1 MANIPKTKRSG
12 GPSTA
17 AGKAASSLNALKTGA
32 YSSAVLLP
40 GEDAQQYQALV
51 DQFFKD
57 FSPQHLA
64 EEVMVLELADILW
77 KQLRLKRLEHAVALN
92 AMQAKISVSEYAEY
106 GFEVRPTARRLVD
119 YIDQWPDDHLEVGV
133 DLSTHAK
140 PYLNRRVTESDL
152 AMIAAQSPKLYDL
165 ILMEAFLAD
174 LIEFGEQPTHEALV
188 GFNVYPT
195 NQSRIQFLQQMLSKV
210 RADGI
215 DLLWFYSKKSQILK
229 LNTSIREGRV
239 LALMQLEGPRR
250 AHDDLSRRFARVLSE
265 LRKQQQWRLDQTAV
279 ALDSSPSAKESSP

>member
-1 MANIPKTKRSG
+1 MTG
-12 GPSTA
+12 VQTC
-17 AGKAASSLNALKTGA
+17 AL
-32 YSSAVLLP
+32 P
-40 GEDAQQYQALV
+40 
-51 DQFFKD
+51 
-57 FSPQHLA
+57 
-64 EEVMVLELADILW
+64 
-77 KQLRLKRLEHAVALN
+77 
-92 AMQAKISVSEYAEY
+92 IS
-106 GFEVRPTARRLVD
+106 
-119 YIDQWPDDHLEVGV
+119 
-133 DLSTHAK
+133 
-140 PYLNRRVTESDL
+140 
-152 AMIAAQSPKLYDL
+152 
-165 ILMEAFLAD
+165 
-174 LIEFGEQPTHEALV
+174 
-188 GFNVYPT
+188 